1 MMSKMKCFGALAGCA
16 LATGALYATA
26 PTYSENF
33 ESAPSSW
40 TGGTL
45 TPTSYT
51 YSVTGSALPLS
62 GAHTQ
67 VLVIEGSAAYT
78 NTTPALS
85 GAPVV
90 DMMVQTARPDDELG
104 FPSSENQSD
113 IQIAVAVDSNGC
125 FNVYCKNKSD
135 VLGWYPLESGAN
147 RDATGWARVSF
158 LFDYANNVCQIRVDG
173 QPMVTDNGY
182 LTADNSVAGAGSWY
196 KLALATTASSA
207 VSSMKVIGCTAVDD
221 IVMNVD
227 EGYTYPMDTV
237 NLVDASGVSYAWY
250 DQYGLAWTPGAT
262 APDGS
267 GMTVGAKYNSCL
279 SPIDGQK
286 FEIKSVG
293 VKDVSGT
300 KKVTVAVPTPD
311 STRTD
316 RQIVVEYSTDSS
328 FATSSTEAV
337 PANATSV
344 DITAPAGGSTV
355 YYRLKA
361 VDK

>member
-1 MMSKMKCFGALAGCA
+1 MMSKMKCFGLFAGCA
-16 LATGALYATA
+16 LASGALYATA
-26 PTYSENF
+26 TYEETF
-33 ESAPSSW
+33 ESDSSW
-40 TGGTL
+40 AGGSVT
-45 TPTSYT
+45 TSNYN
-51 YSVTGSALPLS
+51 YSVTGSTRPLS
-62 GAHTQ
+62 SEAHTK

-78 NTTPALS
+78 NTTGTTLTGS
-85 GAPVV
+85 PVV

-227 EGYTYPMDTV
+227 AGYTYPLDPT
-237 NLVDASGVSYAWY
+237 NTKDSSGVSYAWY
-250 DQYGLAWTPGAT
+250 DQYGLAWDPT
-262 APDGS
+262 ADALDGS

-279 SPIDGQK
+279 SPLDGQT
-286 FEIKSVG
+286 FAIKSVTTTASKAVVG
-293 VKDVSGT
+293 IPATVANDGRKVVLDYGTDPTFASGT
-300 KKVTVAVPTPD
+300 TTTPVSD
-311 STRTD
+311 
-316 RQIVVEYSTDSS
+316 
-328 FATSSTEAV
+328 
-337 PANATSV
+337 NATTVEV
-344 DITAPAGGSTV
+344 DLPAGGAV
-355 YYRLKA
+355 KYFRLRA
-361 VDK
+361 TDK